1 MTTKDP
7 AAVALGMRR
16 WANRTPH
23 PCANGCG
30 RQTLRAYCSPACKQQ
45 AYRRRS
51 KTPTEQQLDQLAAAL
66 GFTHSQVLATAV
78 NEMHATYADII
89 GTKEETE

>member
-23 PCANGCG
+23 PCANCG
-30 RQTLRAYCSPACKQQ
+30 TPTLAATCSPRCKV
-45 AYRRRS
+45 ADWRKRKRS
-51 KTPTEQQLDQLAAAL
+51 TTQQQLDELAATLGIPASEVLAAA
-66 GFTHSQVLATAV
+66 VAEA
-78 NEMHATYADII
+78 HAKYS
-89 GTKEETE
+89 EP